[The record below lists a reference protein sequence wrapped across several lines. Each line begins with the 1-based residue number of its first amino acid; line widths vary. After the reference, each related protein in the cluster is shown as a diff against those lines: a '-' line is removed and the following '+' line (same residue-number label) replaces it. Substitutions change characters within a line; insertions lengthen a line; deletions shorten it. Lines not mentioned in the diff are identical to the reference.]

1 EHLVGKIASTPAQ
14 DEPFSPIYL
23 EGVFPEDVSRQLLS
37 HLPDP
42 AWYSAA
48 AERHYGRGNGG
59 PVRSMSLLTP
69 PNLAG
74 LPDLPRELWEGI
86 AAALTAPE
94 LKLVLFR
101 KLARDLAFRY
111 GVPKAEVGRLAG
123 YSRPTLYRETE
134 GFEIAPHPDTRRK
147 VVTMQ
152 L

>member
-1 EHLVGKIASTPAQ
+1 MRLQKATVSIRRRRVMRTLANPGGEVASRILAHLVGKIASTPAQ

-59 PVRSMSLLTP
+59 SVRSMYLLTP

-74 LPDLPRELWEGI
+74 LPDL
-86 AAALTAPE
+86 
-94 LKLVLFR
+94 
-101 KLARDLAFRY
+101 
-111 GVPKAEVGRLAG
+111 
-123 YSRPTLYRETE
+123 
-134 GFEIAPHPDTRRK
+134 
-147 VVTMQ
+147 
-152 L
+152 